1 MRNGIFQ
8 QNRKS
13 AVVFSDTEMYLMYF
27 IPSGGFTL
35 MSLKKPVLLIC
46 FHVQRKKSTSNE
58 VYSIVL
64 PTLFKVL
71 NNYYVSKLL

>member
-35 MSLKKPVLLIC
+35 MSLKK
-46 FHVQRKKSTSNE
+46 TS
-58 VYSIVL
+58 IID
-64 PTLFKVL
+64 LFSCPKEKI
-71 NNYYVSKLL
+71 NFK